1 MSSSFEF
8 LFRQAKN
15 MKRNSMVQYPVAM
28 EPMPSTQRAKIK
40 GAIQTI
46 VYDAERKR
54 WWVESDDFETAPA

>member
-1 MSSSFEF
+1 
-8 LFRQAKN
+8 
-15 MKRNSMVQYPVAM
+15 M